1 MELDPHTHSFIRGNP
16 HRTQARELALQR
28 VQDSA
33 LADGH
38 IDEKEREEIER
49 AQLDLEAARD
59 VFERREKWRC
69 RFAPAAGP
77 VQPNDEDKK
86 SSSSAF
92 SSSVTIQSAPTPT
105 K

>member
-28 VQDSA
+28 VQDAA

-49 AQLDLEAARD
+49 AQLELEAARD
-59 VFERREKWRC
+59 AFDRCEERRS

-77 VQPNDEDKK
+77 VQPNDEDE
-86 SSSSAF
+86 
-92 SSSVTIQSAPTPT
+92 
-105 K
+105 

>member
-28 VQDSA
+28 VQDAA

-59 VFERREKWRC
+59 VFERREKR
-69 RFAPAAGP
+69 RSSFAPAAGP
-77 VQPNDEDKK
+77 VQPNDED
-86 SSSSAF
+86 
-92 SSSVTIQSAPTPT
+92 Q
-105 K
+105 